1 MKKPGSH
8 GAGKKPISG
17 KRRMAERL
25 KTAHGRTPSQQKW
38 LRRQLN
44 DPYVAAAREQG
55 FRSRAAFKLSEMDDR
70 YHLLKRGM
78 RVLDLGA
85 TPGGWSQVAARQV
98 GSGTPGGGSVLAV
111 DINEMDPLPDVTF
124 LLQDFL
130 EEGAEEKIKA
140 ALGGAPDAV
149 LSDMAAPA
157 TGHRQTDHLR
167 IMALCE
173 SATAFA
179 MEILAPGGFY
189 LCKVLQGGTEKVLL
203 AELKAKFATVRHVKP
218 PASRQDSA
226 ELYVLAVGKRE

>member
-1 MKKPGSH
+1 VKTPGR
-8 GAGKKPISG
+8 GPAKIGEG

-55 FRSRAAFKLSEMDDR
+55 YRSRAAFKLAEMDER
-70 YHLLKRGM
+70 YRLLRRGM

-85 TPGGWSQVAARQV
+85 TPGGWSQVAARKV
-98 GSGTPGGGSVLAV
+98 GAGEAGGGTVLAV
-111 DINEMDPLPDVTF
+111 DLNEMGALPDVAF

-130 EEGAEEKIKA
+130 EEGAEEKIRA
-140 ALGGAPDAV
+140 ALGGPADAV

-173 SATAFA
+173 AATAFA
-179 MEILAPGGFY
+179 FGVLAPGGFF

-203 AELKAKFATVRHVKP
+203 AELKRRFASVRHVKP
-218 PASRQDSA
+218 PASRSDSA
-226 ELYVLAVGKRE
+226 ELYVLATGKRG